1 MNENERPVLTAV
13 AYPATMLYVPI
24 EVAGL
29 IVAGHAFL
37 MALSAVLLGLNP
49 VVFLVTLTACWIAGV
64 AAFQRDPHLVSLLQA
79 AGRFKRKTHN
89 IVPSRGVKYVP

>member
-13 AYPATMLYVPI
+13 AYPSTVLYVPT

-37 MALSAVLLGLNP
+37 MALSAVFLGLNP
-49 VVFLVTLTACWIAGV
+49 VIFLVTITACWIAGF
-64 AAFQRDPHLVSLLQA
+64 AAFERDPHVVSLLQA
-79 AGRFKRKTHN
+79 AGKFKRKTRN